1 MKKIKITEETTLLA
15 ILIKSGYS
23 RTKVK
28 QLLKYRAVSIGEL
41 PATRLDQILAPGET
55 LTITGEKEGKAQF
68 PPCPGLDIIY
78 EDEDILVIDK
88 PPRLLTIASETEK
101 KKTAYY
107 MLTACISERTDGK
120 ERIFII
126 HRLDQGTSGLLVFAK
141 NETAKHTMQG
151 SWSDA
156 RKKYRAIVEGVPQK
170 SSGTITS
177 YLCESKIHRV
187 YSVKEDNG
195 EGKYAETE
203 YRVVQTEG
211 EYALLEV
218 TLVTG
223 RKNQIRVHLADLGHP
238 VVGDKKY
245 GAKTDPIKRLALQSY
260 FLAFNH
266 PTSGKPMEFTLDMPG
281 KFRALLQKKPPAKN

>member
-1 MKKIKITEETTLLA
+1 MNKMTIKEETTLLDA
-15 ILIKSGYS
+15 LLKSGYS

-28 QLLKYRAVSIGEL
+28 QLLKYRAVSVGDL
-41 PATRLDQILAPGET
+41 PATRLDQILTPGSI
-55 LTITGEKEGKAQF
+55 LTITAAGEGTARF
-68 PPCPGLDIIY
+68 PPCPGLDIVY

-101 KKTAYY
+101 TKTAYY
-107 MLTACISERTDGK
+107 MLTACIGERTDGK
-120 ERIFII
+120 ERVFIV

-141 NETAKHTMQG
+141 NETAKHAMQG
-151 SWSDA
+151 AWQDA
-156 RKKYRAIVEGVPQK
+156 RKKYRALVEGVPQQ
-170 SSGTITS
+170 SSGTISS

-195 EGKYAETE
+195 EGKYAETR
-203 YRVVQTEG
+203 YQVVQAEG
-211 EYALLEV
+211 DYALLEV

-238 VVGDKKY
+238 VAGDKKY
-245 GAKTDPIKRLALQSY
+245 GAKTDPIKRLALQSC

-266 PTSGKPMEFTLDMPG
+266 PTTGQPMEFTLDMPG
-281 KFRALLQKKPPAKN
+281 KFKALLHKKGPAKS

>member
-1 MKKIKITEETTLLA
+1 MKKMTINEETTLLA
-15 ILIKSGYS
+15 ALIKSGYS

-28 QLLKYRAVSIGEL
+28 QLLKYRAVSVDGL
-41 PATRLDQILAPGET
+41 PAIRLDQMLAPGAEV
-55 LTITGEKEGKAQF
+55 TITSAKEGTTRF
-68 PPCPGLDIIY
+68 PPCPGIDIVY
-78 EDEDILVIDK
+78 EDDDILVIDK

-101 KKTAYY
+101 TKTAYH

-120 ERIFII
+120 DRVFIV

-141 NETAKHTMQG
+141 NETAKHRLQT
-151 SWSDA
+151 SWQDA

-170 SSGTITS
+170 SSDTISS

-195 EGKYAETE
+195 EGKYAETKYE
-203 YRVVQTEG
+203 VVQTEG
-211 EYALLEV
+211 AFALLEV
-218 TLVTG
+218 TLLTG
-223 RKNQIRVHLADLGHP
+223 RKNQIRVHLADRGHP

-245 GAKTDPIKRLALQSY
+245 GASTDPIKRLALQSY

-266 PTSGKPMEFTLDMPG
+266 PTSGEPMEFTLDMPG
-281 KFRALLQKKPPAKN
+281 KFKTLLRKKSPAET